1 MGREL
6 TPEKLRL
13 TCINLSEEISKGDDF
28 LCNKDVTIFNSS
40 IIKLQNSSNL
50 LIASRGWYGNVRSW
64 SGINFVIISLF
75 SKELKKLKQ
84 NILDIDTKAVENK
97 KLKFKALKDKVISH
111 RESLTVGPEDP
122 RLFYHGEDVYI
133 LINEL
138 NKKKQRHM
146 FVSKVDIEKLT
157 CGEKVEICKSL
168 STDFEKNWGPFIY
181 KDKLHMIYDINPLK
195 VFEFDKD
202 FNCKLKMSVND
213 ALLTKFNKSY
223 PDLHFHI
230 RNSTNLIDI
239 GNDTFLGMGHSVLDY
254 KGITEINK
262 YLIPSL
268 DESKY
273 SKEDK
278 HYFNKFFKL
287 YSGFFYKLDMNNN
300 EITEISPFFQLP
312 NYESK
317 QELIFFPVSIYLD
330 KEKFVNISYNVGD
343 NRSYYLKLHLDVIDI
358 SLYQKENIDFQMNHN
373 INANYYI
380 ELVRSIRKILGYP
393 LEKRDYYRFGDV
405 NRIYASRKKRL
416 SNIQKRSKKSKRRS
430 KKFK

>member
-1 MGREL
+1 
-6 TPEKLRL
+6 
-13 TCINLSEEISKGDDF
+13 
-28 LCNKDVTIFNSS
+28 
-40 IIKLQNSSNL
+40 
-50 LIASRGWYGNVRSW
+50 
-64 SGINFVIISLF
+64 
-75 SKELKKLKQ
+75 
-84 NILDIDTKAVENK
+84 
-97 KLKFKALKDKVISH
+97 
-111 RESLTVGPEDP
+111 
-122 RLFYHGEDVYI
+122 
-133 LINEL
+133 
-138 NKKKQRHM
+138 
-146 FVSKVDIEKLT
+146 
-157 CGEKVEICKSL
+157 
-168 STDFEKNWGPFIY
+168 
-181 KDKLHMIYDINPLK
+181 
-195 VFEFDKD
+195 
-202 FNCKLKMSVND
+202 
-213 ALLTKFNKSY
+213 
-223 PDLHFHI
+223 
-230 RNSTNLIDI
+230 
-239 GNDTFLGMGHSVLDY
+239 LGMGHSVLDY

-278 HYFNKFFKL
+278 DYFKNFFKL
-287 YSGFFYKLDMNNN
+287 YSGFFYKLDMSNN